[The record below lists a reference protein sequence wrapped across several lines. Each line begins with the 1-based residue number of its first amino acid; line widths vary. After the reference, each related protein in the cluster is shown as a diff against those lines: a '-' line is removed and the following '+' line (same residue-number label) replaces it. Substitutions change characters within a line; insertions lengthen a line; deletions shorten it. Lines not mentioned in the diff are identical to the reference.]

1 MLNGLDIEAFEN
13 ACETLRDMDGF
24 ATISDLGIVSNGTQI
39 DHLALET
46 ANDGGDKITFI
57 AGDDPN
63 DEDGEYEELELS
75 VDDMNN
81 VLTEFN
87 NYF

>member
-1 MLNGLDIEAFEN
+1 MLKGLDIEAFEN

-24 ATISDLGIVSNGTQI
+24 ATITDLGIVSNGTQI
-39 DHLALET
+39 DYLALNT
-46 ANDGGDKITFI
+46 DYDGGDIITFI

-63 DEDGEYEELELS
+63 DEDGEYEELKLS
-75 VDDMNN
+75 VDEMNN

-87 NYF
+87 DYF